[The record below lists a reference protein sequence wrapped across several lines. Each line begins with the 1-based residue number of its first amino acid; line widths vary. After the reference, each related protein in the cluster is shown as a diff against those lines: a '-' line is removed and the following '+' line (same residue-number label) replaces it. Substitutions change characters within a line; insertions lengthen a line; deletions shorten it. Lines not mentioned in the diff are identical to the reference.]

1 MSVIRGESI
10 DWESTRK
17 YLHFLARTLL
27 GRRFQGKVDVSDVVQ
42 QTLLQALQHS
52 NQFKGRSER
61 ERLSWLRTILSNHVT
76 ERARHY
82 AQKCRDV
89 GLERSIDDDF
99 SHRSQQLDRWLA
111 LHESTPSQKLDH
123 EERLVWLACE
133 LDNLP
138 SDQRDAMECY
148 YIRQLSFAETAHE
161 LGRTKP
167 AVAGLIYRAVQSL
180 RERMQRDW
188 QLDEVQRNEK

>member
-1 MSVIRGESI
+1 MTITKGESI
-10 DWESTRK
+10 DWESARK

-27 GRRFQGKVDVSDVVQ
+27 GQRFQGKVDVSDVVQ
-42 QTLLQALQHS
+42 QTLVQAIQHS
-52 NQFKGRSER
+52 NQFKGRSKR
-61 ERLSWLRTILSNHVT
+61 EQLAWLRTILTNHVR

-89 GLERSIDDDF
+89 NLERSIDEDF

-111 LHESTPSQKLDH
+111 VDEATPSQNLDC
-123 EERLVWLACE
+123 EERLIWLACA

-138 SDQRDAMECY
+138 TDQRDAVECY
-148 YIRQLSFAETAHE
+148 YLRQLSFAETAQE
-161 LGRTKP
+161 LARTKP

-180 RERMQRDW
+180 REQMLRDW
-188 QLDEVQRNEK
+188 QLDEVQRNAK